1 MSAVT
6 RLVSQDDVA
15 HKGFVANG
23 RASIDGGSEYV
34 VAVMDGENDL
44 GFLSMAYQPK
54 PRSFKS
60 LDAIKSTAEKL
71 GFKSVTF
78 NLD

>member
-6 RLVSQDDVA
+6 RLVLQDDVA

-23 RASIDGGSEYV
+23 EVLDGGSGYF

-44 GFLSMAYQPK
+44 GILAMAFEKK
-54 PRSFKS
+54 PRHFKS

-71 GFKSVTF
+71 GFKSVTV
-78 NLD
+78 NLN